1 MTATRIRR
9 ATLSLGLAGV
19 AAAALIS
26 GGGTVATAKPSA
38 DKTAAQAQAALSK
51 GQIDKAISLAEAV
64 VEAAPREPAYRTMLG
79 NAYLRAGRFESAVTT
94 FTDAMQLGDNSART
108 ALALALANVAAGNN
122 RDAVVIL
129 DDWREAI
136 PASDLGLALA
146 LAGETSRGAAV
157 LADTLRNGE
166 ASSKVRQN
174 LAYAYALDG
183 RWREARVMLAQDI
196 SADKIDDRVSEWA
209 MQASPENFKKRV
221 ATLLAVPVRSDPGQP
236 QVLALRSSSSPEQ
249 LAVENTETKAAAVS
263 ADAQL
268 APIEPVALASSVPA
282 AAPAAVSPEATAQAQ
297 SFASAFVE
305 NPVVQPIPAN
315 AIRIAADRPARVAP
329 ARISPVRVA
338 YDTAPTRAA
347 TSARPV
353 MNGSHLVQLGSFS
366 SAQGAR
372 RASALFVARNPS
384 LRSYRMTITPAVVRG
399 KNFWR
404 VAAAGFDAGSAKGM
418 CSSVKS
424 RGGACFA
431 YSALPARAIVPGK
444 IVPVGGSSG
453 HQLARRR

>member
-221 ATLLAVPVRSDPGQP
+221 ATLLAVPVRGDPGQP

-268 APIEPVALASSVPA
+268 APIEPVALASSATA
-282 AAPAAVSPEATAQAQ
+282 AAPAAAQAQ

-353 MNGSHLVQLGSFS
+353 MNGSHLLQLGSFS

>member
-38 DKTAAQAQAALSK
+38 DKTAAQAQEALSK

-146 LAGETSRGAAV
+146 LAGETSRGTAV

-166 ASSKVRQN
+166 ATSKVRQN

-249 LAVENTETKAAAVS
+249 LAVENTEAKAAAVS

-268 APIEPVALASSVPA
+268 APIEPVALASSAPADAPA
-282 AAPAAVSPEATAQAQ
+282 AAPPETIAQAQ

-338 YDTAPTRAA
+338 YNAAPTRAA
-347 TSARPV
+347 TRPV

-418 CSSVKS
+418 CSSVKL

-431 YSALPARAIVPGK
+431 YSALPARANVPGK

>member
-268 APIEPVALASSVPA
+268 APIEPVALASSA
-282 AAPAAVSPEATAQAQ
+282 TATAPAAAQAQ

-338 YDTAPTRAA
+338 YDTVPTRAA